1 MAGFDTSRTGNLSW
15 PAMRKRLPFLAA
27 LTLAGGLLACSGVSS
42 LDEEHEPLA
51 PEEQAIVRS
60 KAQAAFEEG
69 AWATAWDEAVRAGA
83 GRERLET
90 IAIEAMA
97 PLDPV
102 KTPGAPDT
110 ATSMFDELRTK
121 YGGLTPAAR
130 AQVSRRSAA
139 YGAKNR
145 WTEAVELEL
154 AAVDDPPSYAGAWA
168 IYQAAPAWKVTA
180 IRTRIDEAKEE
191 FRRKNEEAAAGSGD

>member
-1 MAGFDTSRTGNLSW
+1 MAGFDTGRTGNLCFG
-15 PAMRKRLPFLAA
+15 AMSHRCPFLAA
-27 LTLAGGLLACSGVSS
+27 LTLAVALGACSGVSS
-42 LDEEHEPLA
+42 LDEEREPLA

-83 GRERLET
+83 ARERLET

-102 KTPGAPDT
+102 RTPAAPDT
-110 ATSMFDELRTK
+110 ATSMFDELRKK
-121 YGGLTPAAR
+121 YGGLSPSAR
-130 AQVSRRSAA
+130 AQVGGRSAA
-139 YGAKNR
+139 YGEKNR
-145 WTEAVELEL
+145 WNEAVELEL

-168 IYQAAPAWKVTA
+168 IYEAAPAWKVSA

-191 FRRKNEEAAAGSGD
+191 FRRKQEEAAAGSDD